1 MPSSRPP
8 RIGRFGRQPAHGLLR
23 ARAIPQA
30 EVARVTTRSSGYVS
44 EVLRGAIA
52 PDPSFVEA
60 VSALLD
66 LGPDDLF
73 TEGLL
78 DAVARRRQPGH
89 RLLGRPSGREGQYE
103 RQPAYW
109 LLPDRGIRQEDLIPV
124 LGCSRGHISAVLN
137 GFSLPD
143 AGFVKTLS
151 ETLAAEPSD
160 LFTPEVLATAPE
172 RQPDK

>member
-1 MPSSRPP
+1 M
-8 RIGRFGRQPAHGLLR
+8 R

-78 DAVARRRQPGH
+78 DAVDRRRQPGH

-109 LLPDRGIRQEDLIPV
+109 LLADRGIRQEDLIAF
-124 LGCSRGHISAVLN
+124 LGRSRGHISAVLN

-143 AGFVKTLS
+143 DGFVNALS
-151 ETLAAEPSD
+151 DTLAVEPAD
-160 LFTPEVLATAPE
+160 LFSIEVLAASRGGRRSLEWLESAGQARRGTP
-172 RQPDK
+172 